1 MMFNY
6 CMFCSIFIQFYCQ
19 KNSRK
24 DQKSRMKLL
33 DCLVFLS
40 MFGCLNG
47 ISPVIAT
54 STAEKRHPKTNQVK
68 LKRREIIDYVDSSKP
83 ILFGG
88 SYNLV
93 SEWTGKRDPLNSDQ
107 SFVYRHSTDLSNRK
121 RKREGGPKSDGKTK
135 IGKTQKNK
143 TSSNKHKENKKN
155 SKRGKTFD
163 DSLSGK
169 TKGVVSKEADFRSPW
184 NYNAWN
190 VGMFRKAARCVDIP
204 SNMSLC
210 RGVGYDRM
218 RVPNL
223 LDHDSELE
231 AVVQCGFVCFVAII
245 NCSIVRFV
253 NNFNR
258 CIRTDL
264 L

>member
-1 MMFNY
+1 
-6 CMFCSIFIQFYCQ
+6 
-19 KNSRK
+19 
-24 DQKSRMKLL
+24 MKLL
-33 DCLVFLS
+33 DGLIFFS
-40 MFGCLNG
+40 MFSWMLSLNG
-47 ISPVIAT
+47 ISSVVAT
-54 STAEKRHPKTNQVK
+54 STIGKLPMKTNQVK

-93 SEWTGKRDPLNSDQ
+93 SEWTGKKDPLNSDQ
-107 SFVYRHSTDLSNRK
+107 SFVYRHSTDFRNRK

-135 IGKTQKNK
+135 IGKSSKNK
-143 TSSNKHKENKKN
+143 TSPNKQKENKKQ
-155 SKRGKTFD
+155 SKKGKTFD
-163 DSLSGK
+163 NNLNGK
-169 TKGVVSKEADFRSPW
+169 AKSVVPKEADYRSPW

-190 VGMFRKAARCVDIP
+190 GGMFRKAARCVDIP

-231 AVVQCGFVCFVAII
+231 AVVQCGFVCFIAITI
-245 NCSIVRFV
+245 FS
-253 NNFNR
+253 
-258 CIRTDL
+258 L